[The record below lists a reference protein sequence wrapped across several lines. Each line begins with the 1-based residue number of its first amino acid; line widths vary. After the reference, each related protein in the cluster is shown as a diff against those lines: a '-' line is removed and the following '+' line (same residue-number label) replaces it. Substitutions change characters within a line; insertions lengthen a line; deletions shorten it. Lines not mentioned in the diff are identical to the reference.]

1 MNRRFDIDW
10 IRVIA
15 IGLLIIY
22 HSAIAFQPWG
32 TMIAFVTNKDPWA
45 ALWLPMG
52 LLNVWRIPLLFF
64 VSGMGVYFAMR
75 SRTPKQLVGERA
87 RRILVPYL
95 FGIFFIV
102 PIQISIWRY
111 HNGMRFFYTYDPAHL
126 WFLGNIFAYVV
137 IWVLV
142 FYLVNKNGEWVRRMF
157 STPLGILIVIAALMT
172 EALIIKPVPY
182 ELYAATW
189 HGFFLGMIAFVS
201 GYVFAFTGI
210 PFWNMIT
217 KWKWVIFGMVV
228 VLAALRLQMITPSY
242 MIPAETVCW
251 VLSVLVL
258 GYKYL
263 NKDSSVLSYL
273 SEAAYPVYIVHLV
286 FQNLGASLLSPLNIP
301 VPVKF
306 MMLVLF
312 TLAGCLLTYEVIKR
326 TRPTRFLFG
335 LKPVRPSV
343 VQYS

>member
-1 MNRRFDIDW
+1 
-10 IRVIA
+10 
-15 IGLLIIY
+15 
-22 HSAIAFQPWG
+22 
-32 TMIAFVTNKDPWA
+32 
-45 ALWLPMG
+45 
-52 LLNVWRIPLLFF
+52 
-64 VSGMGVYFAMR
+64 
-75 SRTPKQLVGERA
+75 
-87 RRILVPYL
+87 
-95 FGIFFIV
+95 
-102 PIQISIWRY
+102 
-111 HNGMRFFYTYDPAHL
+111 
-126 WFLGNIFAYVV
+126 
-137 IWVLV
+137 
-142 FYLVNKNGEWVRRMF
+142 
-157 STPLGILIVIAALMT
+157 LGILIVIAALMT